1 MTAGIHNPANGN
13 VTGTYR
19 KQFSHKSKRMQS
31 YFSYDI
37 LENYKNVCV
46 FANIKE
52 RCSKEFSNPIM
63 GRVHLKLMFRLQT
76 ETLVAHYATQQ
87 SKLTYTY
94 LTDYTNTI
102 LPIPYIYDED
112 EKSYCLV
119 ENHFEIVSN
128 YVHQLNLCSDKLFKD
143 VSSLLDSMM
152 SNGLQTVTESM
163 CYNINNYLHF
173 LNRAMNN
180 LTRHYENQFLFV
192 FDGGNPNESESP
204 IIIGME
210 KFSPLYQ
217 ILLYHMEME
226 NHSVNR
232 LRDESVDDLTIVSRI
247 KLSLQNQAFVPC
259 MDVKYN
265 ELLLKKDDSPLA
277 TPLIIS
283 GYKKYSKNNYQIFNN
298 MTLSSGFRDTRIP
311 YCADRRYV
319 APSQELPVPAAPNQ
333 QQPLQ
338 ND

>member
-1 MTAGIHNPANGN
+1 MTGNIHKPKNKN
-13 VTGTYR
+13 VTANYR
-19 KQFSHKSKRMQS
+19 KHFSLKPKRMQN
-31 YFSYDI
+31 YFSYDR

-46 FANIKE
+46 FNNIKE

-63 GRVHLKLMFRLQT
+63 CRVHLKLMFRLQT
-76 ETLVAHYATQQ
+76 ETQIAHFATQQ
-87 SKLTYTY
+87 SKMTFTY

-102 LPIPYIYDED
+102 LPFPYVFDEN
-112 EKSYCLV
+112 EQSFCLV

-143 VSSLLDSMM
+143 VASLLDSMM
-152 SNGLQTVTESM
+152 SNGLQTVSESM

-192 FDGGNPNESESP
+192 FDGGDPQGVEKP
-204 IIIGME
+204 LIISMD
-210 KFSPLYQ
+210 KLPPLYQ

-226 NHSVNR
+226 SHSINSNK
-232 LRDESVDDLTIVSRI
+232 EETADDLTMVPRI
-247 KLSLQNQAFVPC
+247 KLSLRNHAFVPC
-259 MDVKYN
+259 IDVKYN
-265 ELLLKKDDSPLA
+265 ELMLKKDDSPLA

-283 GYKKYSKNNYQIFNN
+283 GLKKYTKNNYQIFNN

-319 APSQELPVPAAPNQ
+319 VQSRELPAPNET
-333 QQPLQ
+333 
-338 ND
+338 DV